1 MPPAAEPDPACARL
15 FPMNMLTN
23 SHDAVTENWAAAVI
37 DFWFNQVGE
46 AGWWSHDA
54 ALDRRCI
61 AGFGDLWEQKR
72 TLPATLFLDR
82 ADEALAAVLLFDQL
96 PRNMFR
102 DTARAYDTD
111 PLARDIAKGAIAQGY
126 DIQIGGAGRAFFY
139 MPFQHSEAIEDQN
152 LSLTLFE
159 ALGDARSL
167 DFARQ
172 HHAVIARFGRFPHR
186 NTVLGRQTRPEE
198 EAAVSE
204 GKGW

>member
-1 MPPAAEPDPACARL
+1 
-15 FPMNMLTN
+15 MNMRTN
-23 SHDAVTENWAAAVI
+23 SHDAVTENWAVAII

-46 AGWWSHDA
+46 SGWWSHDET
-54 ALDRRCI
+54 LDHRCK
-61 AGFGDLWEQKR
+61 ARFLKLWEDKR
-72 TLPATLFLDR
+72 TLPAEDFLDR

-102 DTARAYDTD
+102 GTARAFDTD

-139 MPFQHSEAIEDQN
+139 MPFQHSEAIEDQY

-167 DFARQ
+167 DFARG
-172 HHAVIARFGRFPHR
+172 HHAMIAHFGRFPHR
-186 NTVLGRQTRPEE
+186 NAVLDRQTRPEE
-198 EAAVSE
+198 EVVLSE

>member
-1 MPPAAEPDPACARL
+1 MEPVPAGARL
-15 FPMNMLTN
+15 LLMTMLTN
-23 SHDAVTENWAAAVI
+23 SGDAVTEDWAAAII

-54 ALDRRCI
+54 ALDRRCNT
-61 AGFGDLWEQKR
+61 GFANLWAQKR
-72 TLPATLFLDR
+72 ILPAKLFLDR

-102 DTARAYDTD
+102 DTARAFDTD
-111 PLARDIAKGAIAQGY
+111 PLAGNIAKGAIAQGY

-139 MPFQHSEAIEDQN
+139 MPLQHSEAIEDQE
-152 LSLTLFE
+152 LSLALFE
-159 ALGDARSL
+159 ALGDARAL

-172 HHAVIARFGRFPHR
+172 HDAIIARFGRFPHR
-186 NTVLGRQTRPEE
+186 NAVLGRQTRPEE
-198 EAAVSE
+198 DVAVRE